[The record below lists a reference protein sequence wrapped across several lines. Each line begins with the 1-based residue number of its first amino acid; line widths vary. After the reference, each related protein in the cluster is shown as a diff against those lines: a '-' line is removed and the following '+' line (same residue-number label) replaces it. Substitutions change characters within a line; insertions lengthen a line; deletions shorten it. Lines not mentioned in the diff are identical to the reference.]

1 MEILTN
7 YEANILELITD
18 GDSSYNLNSF
28 KDYVNGGVNAEYH
41 EIMLSVFDENN
52 SFINSYVLSQ
62 DNNDFFIKN
71 DQIYLKPNNILDR
84 ENFSEGNYNL
94 QFDFLKRFKSNS
106 EYYDNFFII
115 DQISQTRKEIRLRV
129 NPNSYAYNEL
139 GVSEISDVN
148 PEDSSGNT
156 IGLSPISLI
165 GMFLNDGAGT
175 RPSDYTF
182 NSFLEISQAR
192 LLQINNYAFDDISGG
207 RRSLILKFNSPV
219 PSEVVR
225 LNENLK
231 LVTKFYPSQVESI
244 YFVNQEESQFVGLG
258 LVPDQTFKLN
268 EVSEVDTSKNYN
280 ELTSSIGTNVIDE
293 LNRIKKFGRI
303 QVKKLQ
309 NQDGNARGF
318 VQ

>member
-7 YEANILELITD
+7 YEDNILELITD

-139 GVSEISDVN
+139 GVREISD
-148 PEDSSGNT
+148 ESSF
-156 IGLSPISLI
+156 LI
-165 GMFLNDGAGT
+165 GIFLNDGAGSM
-175 RPSDYTF
+175 PSDYTF

-225 LNENLK
+225 LN
-231 LVTKFYPSQVESI
+231 
-244 YFVNQEESQFVGLG
+244 
-258 LVPDQTFKLN
+258 
-268 EVSEVDTSKNYN
+268 
-280 ELTSSIGTNVIDE
+280 
-293 LNRIKKFGRI
+293 
-303 QVKKLQ
+303 
-309 NQDGNARGF
+309 
-318 VQ
+318 